1 MLDQEGKNVLFTSLF
16 QNKKKQALNIPLH
29 TNPNNFTLSFKP
41 HTISPWDILKLK
53 KPSKL
58 PTNCRPKNSCMV
70 IMLPQTNINTQHQ
83 ACLHQTLVCAF
94 HCFSQ
99 NTSHSLW
106 IWTFMESHIHG
117 TQNEHSLAK
126 FPKMGKPWNMKNI
139 THIYDCI
146 IHIVNLE
153 FTCVILLTLIYP
165 TPNMHASN
173 LVWGIKNTC

>member
-1 MLDQEGKNVLFTSLF
+1 MLDQEGKNVMFTSLI
-16 QNKKKQALNIPLH
+16 QNKKKTPQHTSSHQSKQFHTQFQATYHL
-29 TNPNNFTLSFKP
+29 TLGYIEIEETFQ
-41 HTISPWDILKLK
+41 T
-53 KPSKL
+53 